1 MSGVPRIDSTRD
13 NGLFTEGNE
22 PKGRVKN
29 NKNPLIK
36 TGNRLGIN
44 HTKQNANDRKVSSA
58 PNAHTIY
65 IDERSQAR
73 KVQNRLTS
81 NIKNTADNFL
91 EKPRLEKQIGKKFET
106 QLESLRK
113 CYDALAERV
122 KDFDKLK
129 DSKRIA
135 LGKAITDINDL
146 VYRLNNES
154 VGGINKI
161 KRDEFRS
168 SIMCLK
174 GKEILYKQAKADAN
188 SEDPSVRKEGEK
200 TKKKLEKEV
209 FDNKDLLEKNLNALG
224 KNLDLLKQFSE
235 FPSVRRSNIE
245 KMLNLIQQCSL
256 NAWVFNDVAENLR
269 KINFSDWELRRMGIL
284 SDENKE
290 MRELNDA
297 ALNSLK

>member
-44 HTKQNANDRKVSSA
+44 HIKQNANDRKVSSA

-209 FDNKDLLEKNLNALG
+209 FDNKDLLEKNLKFKCFREKLG
-224 KNLDLLKQFSE
+224 F
-235 FPSVRRSNIE
+235 IE
-245 KMLNLIQQCSL
+245 TIFRIPICAQ
-256 NAWVFNDVAENLR
+256 V
-269 KINFSDWELRRMGIL
+269 
-284 SDENKE
+284 
-290 MRELNDA
+290 
-297 ALNSLK
+297 